1 MNIFGA
7 QLAIRTIAMIAA
19 IAALM
24 LLAGPAACNKI
35 RSMGAQA
42 KVNGAQSNAFV
53 NSAGDAVETIGNAN
67 SRERSSDDL
76 TATNSK
82 EIHDA
87 PGAKVQ
93 VDPAVDNAG
102 LRSLCR
108 RAAYRDSER
117 CKLHNPLAQ

>member
-1 MNIFGA
+1 MNPIFTARMIGA
-7 QLAIRTIAMIAA
+7 ILV
-19 IAALM
+19 AALVIIM
-24 LLAGPAACNKI
+24 LTAGPAACNKI

-42 KVNGAQSNAFV
+42 KVNSAQSNAFV

-93 VDPAVDNAG
+93 VNPAADAAG

-108 RAAYRDSER
+108 RAAYRHSER
-117 CKLHNPLAQ
+117 CQLYDPLAQ